1 MQDYMFKK
9 ITNAIA
15 VLLKN
20 DADLSTFCMTNLGS
34 VLNTQDNAIGIPS
47 HIVGYPKFVVTKGK
61 ESHFFNKGT
70 QNGLKNNFN
79 VNIAFYGDF
88 SGTQVNDTEFNLP
101 TGAKVTTNG
110 ITTFTPT
117 DIMREIAVYAGNL
130 IDQKIACDI
139 PQLRLEVFEVDA
151 GWYYAEENG
160 VVGSIL
166 ELTLYQENRG
176 YGN

>member
-1 MQDYMFKK
+1 MTDYLFKQ

-20 DADLSTFCMTNLGS
+20 DVDLSAFCMTNLGS

-47 HIVGYPKFVVTKGK
+47 HIVGYPKFVVTKGQEK
-61 ESHFFNKGT
+61 HLFNRGT

-79 VNIAFYGDF
+79 VSVAFYGDF
-88 SGTQVNDTEFNLP
+88 SGEQIDDTSFALP
-101 TGAKVTTNG
+101 AGAKVTTNG
-110 ITTFTPT
+110 IVTFTPT

-130 IDQKIACDI
+130 VNKKIACDI
-139 PQLRLEVFEVDA
+139 PQLRVEEFTVDA

-166 ELTLYQENRG
+166 ELTMYQENRG